1 MTSDSYCA
9 ATPETSLLFRFRNA
23 ELVVRGADLVGQF
36 LPSGGLLVDRLDVV
50 LEIVGVEVLQI
61 DAPLRHWTVD
71 EIAIPF
77 QSLFQHPF
85 RLVFVGGD
93 GTHDVL
99 VDAFL
104 RRLAGEVRIVP
115 TVVVVTELL
124 DDLVILLDLVFVHA
138 RAISHILAHL
148 HVGRG
153 VGRLVLCHR
162 TLPPFTH

>member
-1 MTSDSYCA
+1 M
-9 ATPETSLLFRFRNA
+9 
-23 ELVVRGADLVGQF
+23 
-36 LPSGGLLVDRLDVV
+36 
-50 LEIVGVEVLQI
+50 
-61 DAPLRHWTVD
+61 
-71 EIAIPF
+71 
-77 QSLFQHPF
+77 
-85 RLVFVGGD
+85 FVGGD

-148 HVGRG
+148 HVAAALDAWFSATVRC
-153 VGRLVLCHR
+153 LHSLIDTYDNLTEH
-162 TLPPFTH
+162 TAKH